1 MSKPTILIVEDS
13 PTNLQ
18 VLGKILKDEDYELAF
33 ATDGKE
39 GLQMAMNIR
48 PDLILLDIM
57 MPVMDGMES
66 CKRLKKY
73 EQTRDIPVIFL
84 TARGKSDDII
94 AGFKLGAVDYI
105 TKPFNSH
112 ELLARVKTHVTL
124 QQTIKQLKSALQE
137 VRTLKGLLP
146 ICANCKK
153 VRDDEGYWQ
162 TVEKY
167 ISTKTD
173 ARFTHSICPD
183 CLKDLYPEYYEKKY
197 GKKDDKKNK

>member
-18 VLGKILKDEDYELAF
+18 VLGKILKDEAYELAF

-84 TARGKSDDII
+84 TARGKSDDIV

-105 TKPFNSH
+105 TK
-112 ELLARVKTHVTL
+112 
-124 QQTIKQLKSALQE
+124 
-137 VRTLKGLLP
+137 
-146 ICANCKK
+146 
-153 VRDDEGYWQ
+153 
-162 TVEKY
+162 
-167 ISTKTD
+167 
-173 ARFTHSICPD
+173 
-183 CLKDLYPEYYEKKY
+183 
-197 GKKDDKKNK
+197 